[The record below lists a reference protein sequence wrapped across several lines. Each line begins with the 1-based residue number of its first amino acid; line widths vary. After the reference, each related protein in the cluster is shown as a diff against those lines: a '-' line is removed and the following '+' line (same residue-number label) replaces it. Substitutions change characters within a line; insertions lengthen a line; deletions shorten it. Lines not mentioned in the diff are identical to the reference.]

1 MRPQIII
8 LDFWAMGEGW
18 GREIAFPLNE
28 SCINLAVGKMA
39 DWPWFHHLFL
49 DWEGA
54 LSFSFFVD
62 IQDL

>member
-1 MRPQIII
+1 
-8 LDFWAMGEGW
+8 MGEGW
-18 GREIAFPLNE
+18 EREIAFPLNE